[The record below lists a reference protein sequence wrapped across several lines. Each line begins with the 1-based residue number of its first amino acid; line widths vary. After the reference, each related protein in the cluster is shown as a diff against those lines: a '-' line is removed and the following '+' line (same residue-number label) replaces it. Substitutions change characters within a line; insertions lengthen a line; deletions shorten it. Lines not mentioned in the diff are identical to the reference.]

1 MIIRIMVTGFCIY
14 FIFTQL
20 ETPVIETFIITSQ
33 EKSKYQQP
41 VRDSL
46 RSVLAWGWSL
56 DQDQSRL
63 TANRESMKRRMSKD
77 MVGYF

>member
-1 MIIRIMVTGFCIY
+1 MLIY
-14 FIFTQL
+14 SVWVSFVSGISGIF
-20 ETPVIETFIITSQ
+20 Q
-33 EKSKYQQP
+33 EKGKYQQP

-56 DQDQSRL
+56 EQDQTRL

-77 MVGYF
+77 MVGPGF